1 MQKADL
7 GSLAV
12 TLCHLPAYTVIG
24 DMQVAEP
31 EYMHSCRAVRT
42 FSKMS
47 LNLYKFYHFF
57 ALLCSDKISLE

>member
-1 MQKADL
+1 MQNADL

-12 TLCHLPAYTVIG
+12 TLCHWPAYTVIS

-47 LNLYKFYHFF
+47 LNLYK
-57 ALLCSDKISLE
+57 

>member
-1 MQKADL
+1 MQNADL

-12 TLCHLPAYTVIG
+12 TLCHLPAYTEIS
-24 DMQVAEP
+24 DMQIAEP

-47 LNLYKFYHFF
+47 LNRYKFYHFSRF
-57 ALLCSDKISLE
+57 CAVIKFP